1 MSTDAKTGQQIFSH
15 HASLYSRNR
24 RPFALTDD
32 RVVGS
37 KQTAIT
43 VTAVTSASLNS
54 DLTGSGAGENGYALG
69 NARYVHVS
77 VKHATQKN
85 ITLYGY
91 DYAFGEWAKIMEK
104 DGSGGHTEMVASSNA
119 DGEARLYIFEVDG
132 IDRVAFVS
140 ADAPGT
146 IRAAA
151 STF

>member
-1 MSTDAKTGQQIFSH
+1 MATDAKTGQQIFSN

-24 RPFALTDD
+24 RPFALSDD
-32 RVVGS
+32 RAVGT

-43 VTAVTSASLNS
+43 VTAVVSGSLNS
-54 DLTGSGAGENGYALG
+54 YLTGSGAGENVYALV

-77 VKHATQKN
+77 VKDAAQKN

-91 DYAFGEWAKIMEK
+91 DYAFGEWAKIMHQVE
-104 DGSGGHTEMVASSNA
+104 GTGYTEMVATSNT
-119 DGEARLYIFEVDG
+119 DGQARLYIFELDG